1 MVGNIWRTVVNG
13 AQIYEDGQKRLEIAI
28 LEYDRAVFHLAARAV
43 AELKYQTSSA
53 QMQQK
58 DEELLRW
65 LAPSHWLV
73 EAQLSLFR
81 EQRGENT
88 LQWARDMPEF
98 QTWRLSNLKTSKDRV
113 LWIRGT
119 LGVGKSIMAA
129 YFIDLLK
136 VHYPKAI
143 IAYFFC
149 RSKQAGLMEARDIIR
164 TLAISV
170 PRMMRL
176 HDRCSRS

>member
-98 QTWRLSNLKTSKDRV
+98 QTWRLSNLETSKDRV